1 LDEEKGFFQDIFF
14 NFICLTE
21 EVGELGAVLARAW
34 RDKELGQEHDNQA
47 ALREELA
54 DCLAYLLKLA
64 NYAGFDLE
72 EAYLDKMRI
81 NREREWR

>member
-1 LDEEKGFFQDIFF
+1 MTS
-14 NFICLTE
+14 NRLTNLTIE
-21 EVGELGAVLARAW
+21 AV
-34 RDKELGQEHDNQA
+34 D

-72 EAYLDKMRI
+72 EAYLEKMRI